1 MYDVC
6 RELCPYCHISSLP
19 STTYLLPKHHTAKHN
34 SNSPP
39 TPSVPLPPPPPPPPL
54 PLPLP
59 LPPPPQKLIF
69 TGKASDDDSSKDEDV
84 HVPDYEALAQNIR
97 NWVSRRVRTAAMEVR
112 HCRSNELS
120 RGSDLGLKFSQTTSD
135 RYVPSC

>member
-19 STTYLLPKHHTAKHN
+19 STTHLPKHHTTKHN

-39 TPSVPLPPPPPPPPL
+39 TPSLPL
-54 PLPLP
+54 PLPPLP

-84 HVPDYEALAQNIR
+84 HLPDYEALPQDIR
-97 NWVSRRVRTAAMEVR
+97 NWVSRHVRTAAMEVR
-112 HCRSNELS
+112 HYRCDELS
-120 RGSDLGLKFSQTTSD
+120 RGSDLGLTAYQLLTLMSIKFLTSFFGD
-135 RYVPSC
+135 W